1 MHHSM
6 GHECPIN
13 PTVVFSINAVAII
26 PLASLLSFATENV
39 TRNLGDQVGTLLN
52 VTFGNAVELISLEQ
66 HFNLHTPLWAAIS
79 CLIIQKLL
87 TKILT
92 ANSIALV
99 ALKSHAYFYE
109 STPQHKIDE
118 EFHPGVVL
126 AELLSWETAKIIGKA
141 PQQRQGIVD
150 NLVIRVLDKED
161 QPPSDSTGF
170 THAERHVNFTADTA
184 HSAEAESVKRPFNVC
199 SLSTRQVFPQV
210 FANGPHLCNT
220 HTTPTVPSGS
230 QCNSHEN
237 QCGLRRAGS
246 LSSRFRS
253 LLSQPIMPSAHPLP
267 QLMAVVPPE
276 SPNGI
281 ETEAR
286 GSLHL
291 SRTVSDIPL
300 LVSTGLVAVC
310 AEFLVDS
317 IDYLVESTGVS
328 QAFIVS
334 IILPIVGNA
343 AEHITAVVVAS
354 ENKIDLAIG
363 VALGSK
369 WCLNTEMSLYFS
381 LFKTVSLFAS
391 AFIVSYLVLDGR
403 TNYLEGA
410 LFISAYVII
419 ALAAFF
425 YLSCENLSSASGPR
439 DAGGC

>member
-1 MHHSM
+1 M
-6 GHECPIN
+6 
-13 PTVVFSINAVAII
+13 
-26 PLASLLSFATENV
+26 
-39 TRNLGDQVGTLLN
+39 
-52 VTFGNAVELISLEQ
+52 
-66 HFNLHTPLWAAIS
+66 
-79 CLIIQKLL
+79 
-87 TKILT
+87 
-92 ANSIALV
+92 
-99 ALKSHAYFYE
+99 
-109 STPQHKIDE
+109 
-118 EFHPGVVL
+118 
-126 AELLSWETAKIIGKA
+126 
-141 PQQRQGIVD
+141 
-150 NLVIRVLDKED
+150 IRVLDKED

-363 VALGSK
+363 VALGSS
-369 WCLNTEMSLYFS
+369 MQ
-381 LFKTVSLFAS
+381 
-391 AFIVSYLVLDGR
+391 
-403 TNYLEGA
+403 
-410 LFISAYVII
+410 I
-419 ALAAFF
+419 ALSTCHCTARMVPEYRDVALLQPLQDGLAVCLRVHRK
-425 YLSCENLSSASGPR
+425 LSCPGWQDKLPRRGSVYIRLCDHCPGGFLLSLM
-439 DAGGC
+439 